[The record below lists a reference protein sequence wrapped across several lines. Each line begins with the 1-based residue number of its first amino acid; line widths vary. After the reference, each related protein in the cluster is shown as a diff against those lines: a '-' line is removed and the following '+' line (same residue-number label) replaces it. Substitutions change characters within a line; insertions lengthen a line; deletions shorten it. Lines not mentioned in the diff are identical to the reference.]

1 MQGFKD
7 VTHSMTSVVIHTIE
21 EQTVYFYQTWVTR
34 PGEARR
40 KEILMLAQK

>member
-1 MQGFKD
+1 MR
-7 VTHSMTSVVIHTIE
+7 SVVIHTVE

-40 KEILMLAQK
+40 KEMLCNGGPKMSWKAK